1 MIYFATND
9 LFEIA
14 AFCEL
19 YIEIT
24 LAVFFA
30 QGLKGDMGPHGPP
43 GPKGEKVPYSPRKVP
58 IFP

>member
-9 LFEIA
+9 LLEIE

-30 QGLKGDMGPHGPP
+30 QGLKGDVGHHGPP

-58 IFP
+58 IFS